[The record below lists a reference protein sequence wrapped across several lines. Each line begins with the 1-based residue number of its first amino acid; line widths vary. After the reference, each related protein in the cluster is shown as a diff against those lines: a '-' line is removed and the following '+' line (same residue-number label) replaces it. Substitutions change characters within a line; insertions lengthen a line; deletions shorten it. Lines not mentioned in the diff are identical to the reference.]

1 MKLDKHLI
9 GMLKHTCAVFILL
22 TLAVNLQA
30 QNDFEPHS
38 GQEGKDV
45 IWVPTPQTLV
55 DKMLDIAQLKPTDY
69 LMDLGSGDGRLVIT
83 AAKRG
88 ANALGIEYNQD
99 MVDLSIK
106 NAAKEGVSNRAKFRQ
121 ADLFETDFSKATVIT
136 LFLLP
141 ELNLRLRPTL
151 LDLKPGTR
159 IVSNTFTM
167 DNWEPDEKAVIT
179 EGCNS
184 WCEALLWI
192 IPAKVQGNWKFDQ
205 GELVLEQEF
214 QMLSGRLKTSNNSAN
229 ITEGRLKGNE
239 ISFTANGIKYTGTVS
254 GNKMQGTYRLK
265 GETRNWSA
273 TKQ

>member
-254 GNKMQGTYRLK
+254 GNRMQGTYRQK

>member
-1 MKLDKHLI
+1 MKLDKHSI
-9 GMLKHTCAVFILL
+9 GMLKHTCTVFILL
-22 TLAVNLQA
+22 TLAVNLHA

-55 DKMLDIAQLKPTDY
+55 DKMLDMAQLKPTDY

-141 ELNLRLRPTL
+141 ELNLRLRPKL

-167 DNWEPDEKAVIT
+167 DNWEPDDKAVIT

-205 GELVLEQEF
+205 GELVFEQEF

-229 ITEGRLKGNE
+229 ITEGRLNGNE
-239 ISFTANGIKYTGTVS
+239 ITFTANGIKYTGTVS
-254 GNKMQGTYRLK
+254 GNRMQGTYRQK